1 MENGLNILIM
11 LLSKHL
17 RKIKFK
23 VSRNFLENIYMTFI
37 RPLLEYSCEV
47 WNSCWVA
54 DRLEQLQLEASRIVT
69 GLAAYASLS
78 SLYAETG
85 WEKLSTRRKIR
96 KLSLFY
102 NIVKGDTP
110 DYLSDLLLRTVNQAN
125 NYNLRNANNFTIP
138 WCRLT
143 LYQNSFFPTTIHLW
157 NNLPQYIR
165 DSPSNCILKS
175 RLKTYYNNPVK
186 PPK

>member
-1 MENGLNILIM
+1 MTLNI
-11 LLSKHL
+11 
-17 RKIKFK
+17 
-23 VSRNFLENIYMTFI
+23 
-37 RPLLEYSCEV
+37 LEYSCEV
-47 WNSCWVA
+47 WDSCTVA
-54 DRLEQLQLEASRIVT
+54 DAGRLEQLQLEAARIVT
-69 GLAAYASLS
+69 GLTAYASLS

-85 WEKLSTRRKIR
+85 WGKVNVSRKIR

-110 DYLSDLLLRTVNQAN
+110 DYLSDLLPRTVNQAN
-125 NYNLRNANNFTIP
+125 KYNLRNANNFTIP
-138 WCRLT
+138 RCRLT
-143 LYQNSFFPTTIHLW
+143 LYQNSFFPATIHLLW

-186 PPK
+186 SPKYFSLASRLASILHTANL